1 MLAKKN
7 ENARLSTY
15 SKLFFQLGLA
25 LTLLIIYV
33 AMEWKT
39 AERSVTDLVYTNMQ
53 TEEILDIPVTQRVIE
68 VKPLPPPPPSPE
80 RIELVKDNTEVEET
94 IFETT
99 ETDQSEAIKIDN
111 TAINNIEEVVE
122 EEEVEEDVPFA
133 IIEEVPTYPGCKG
146 TNKEKKK
153 CFEEKIKALVA
164 KNYKTELATELG
176 LTPGK
181 KKIYVQFKID
191 KNGNISDIRAR
202 GPHKRLESEAI
213 RVVKKLPTMVPGKQR
228 GRPVGVRYT
237 LPITLIVQD
246 SN

>member
-39 AERSVTDLVYTNMQ
+39 AERSVTDLAYNNVQ
-53 TEEILDIPVTQRVIE
+53 TEEILDIPITQRIIE
-68 VKPLPPPPPSPE
+68 VKPLPPPPPAPE
-80 RIELVKDNTEVEET
+80 RIELVNDNSEIEESVL
-94 IFETT
+94 EST
-99 ETDQSEAIKIDN
+99 ETDQSEAIKVDN
-111 TAINNIEEVVE
+111 TVINNIQEVVE
-122 EEEVEEDVPFA
+122 EEEVAEDVPFA

-146 TNKEKKK
+146 NNEQKKK

-164 KNYKTELATELG
+164 KNYKRELASELG

-191 KNGNISDIRAR
+191 KNGKIIDIRAR
-202 GPHKRLESEAI
+202 GPHKRLENEAI
-213 RVVKKLPTMVPGKQR
+213 RVVKKLPEMIPGKQR

-237 LPITLIVQD
+237 LPITLIVRD